1 MSKARKKIQSSRGV
15 LKFNCNTE
23 FGSESDTN
31 VAKKRMM
38 SVDILI
44 QESVPHFNK
53 GTPHLPLPEKKIA
66 WSSSG
71 RGRGRA
77 GDAENS
83 KRALDA
89 AGESISSGIGFIGT
103 AAEIQ
108 IVCQCLKGLTAF
120 LNAFRTKS

>member
-15 LKFNCNTE
+15 LKFNCNAE

-53 GTPHLPLPEKKIA
+53 GTPHLPLLPEKKIA

-71 RGRGRA
+71 RGRARW
-77 GDAENS
+77 
-83 KRALDA
+83 R
-89 AGESISSGIGFIGT
+89 
-103 AAEIQ
+103 
-108 IVCQCLKGLTAF
+108 
-120 LNAFRTKS
+120 R